1 MKVPAHKVE
10 FHQFKTFS
18 GLYQLEC
25 FQYLFS
31 NCILMRKGIFY
42 FTQQVNKYLSSS
54 YRMSHIALSKFITSL
69 QVPMKHGD
77 VFPELL

>member
-1 MKVPAHKVE
+1 MKVPAYKVE
-10 FHQFKTFS
+10 FDQFKRF
-18 GLYQLEC
+18 LELFQLEC

-31 NCILMRKGIFY
+31 NCILMRKGVFH
-42 FTQQVNKYLSSS
+42 FSQQVNKYLLSSH
-54 YRMSHIALSKFITSL
+54 RMSSIALSKFITSL